1 MSIAINPEGKQQNA
15 ITVDLAIGGMS
26 CASCSNAVETALNK
40 VPGVIK
46 ATVNLATEKAHVEFN
61 EIDAL
66 KNSTAAT
73 AHKAQIEA
81 AIQSVVN
88 AGYEAELIELQSKQ
102 AKLKQATTNQAETN
116 QAETNQAH
124 PLSLK
129 DKKLLAAQRETRHLI
144 WAALL
149 TLPLAIPMVG
159 MPFGYHWMLP
169 AWIQMLLATPVQFW
183 LANRFYKGA
192 WTAIRNRTGNMDLLV
207 SIGTLAAYGLSVYMM
222 WQGESHIYFE
232 ASASVVTLV
241 MLGKWLEGRAKRQTT
256 AAIAALQALKPET
269 ARLWTDGKEQE
280 VALHEIQ
287 TGDQVLVRPGERIP
301 VDGQV
306 LDGHSHVDEALITGE
321 SEPIHKTQGNR
332 VTGGSVNMDGL
343 LRIQTTAVGAESTLS
358 RIIRLVEDA
367 QAAKPEIQKLV
378 DKVSAVFVPVVML
391 IALFT
396 LLGWG
401 FFGGA
406 DSMASGLQQS
416 PWEQAILNAVAVLVI
431 ACPCALGLATPTAI
445 MAGTGVAATQGILI
459 KDANAL
465 EMAHNIQTVV
475 LDKTGT
481 LTEGKPTLVDFKAVG
496 DLHAMLSRAAS
507 AEQGSMHPLATA
519 VVNKAKELK
528 LDIPQALS
536 LQDTA
541 GKGIRAELPDGTTV
555 VVGTTRWMFELGV
568 QQSDMDALVKDLDLQ
583 ANTRSWV
590 AQQVGTAT
598 PQIQLIGVLAF
609 GDAIKPSAHK
619 AVSGLKALGIHTVLL
634 TGDTQKSAQQVAGL
648 LGLDEVMAEQLPG
661 DKSEAIAKLKAAGQ
675 PPRIVAMVGDGIND
689 APALATADVSFAMS
703 SGTDVAMHTA
713 DVTLMRSDP
722 SLVASTIDISRRT
735 YAKIKQNLFWAFV
748 YNLIGIPLAALG
760 YLNPVIAGTAMALS
774 SVSVVTNALMLK
786 RWKPKSETFS
796 VGEI

>member
-1 MSIAINPEGKQQNA
+1 MNSQVNATQQMK
-15 ITVDLAIGGMS
+15 VDLAIGGMS
-26 CASCSNAVETALNK
+26 CASCSNAVELALKK
-40 VPGVIK
+40 VPGVAK
-46 ATVNLATEKAHVEFN
+46 ATVNLATEKAQVEFS
-61 EIDAL
+61 ESSLYTEPSIEL
-66 KNSTAAT
+66 
-73 AHKAQIEA
+73 AQTRLINDS
-81 AIQSVVN
+81 IQAVVE
-88 AGYEAELIELQSKQ
+88 AGYEAELIETKFNDIPQIKTHSAKAQ
-102 AKLKQATTNQAETN
+102 AV
-116 QAETNQAH
+116 
-124 PLSLK
+124 SLK
-129 DKKLLAAQRETRHLI
+129 GRKEIASQRETRHLI
-144 WAALL
+144 WAALF

-169 AWIQMLLATPVQFW
+169 GLVQMLLATPVQFW

-207 SIGTLAAYGLSVYMM
+207 SIGTLAAYGLSVYMV

-241 MLGKWLEGRAKRQTT
+241 MLGKWLEGRAKQQTT

-269 ARLWTDGKEQE
+269 ARLWINGIERE
-280 VALHEIQ
+280 VALEEIQ
-287 TGDQVLVRPGERIP
+287 TGNQVVVRPGERIP
-301 VDGQV
+301 VDGLV

-321 SEPIHKTQGNR
+321 SEPIHKTQSSR

-378 DKVSAVFVPVVML
+378 DKVSAVFVPVVL
-391 IALFT
+391 VIALLT

-406 DSMASGLQQS
+406 DSIGTIGGLQQS

-481 LTEGKPTLVDFKAVG
+481 LTEGKPTLLDFLALG
-496 DLHAMLSRAAS
+496 DLHGMLSQAAS

-519 VVNKAKELK
+519 VVNKAKSLK
-528 LDIPQALS
+528 LDIPQAVS
-536 LQDTA
+536 LQDTP
-541 GKGIRAELPDGTTV
+541 GKGIRAELANGVTV
-555 VVGTTRWMFELGV
+555 VVGTTRWMLEMGIA
-568 QQSDMDALVKDLDLQ
+568 QSDMDDLSKNIDPQ

-590 AQQVGTAT
+590 TETSGNEIKSIRLV
-598 PQIQLIGVLAF
+598 GVLAF
-609 GDAIKPSAHK
+609 GDAIKPNAQK
-619 AVSGLKALGIHTVLL
+619 AVSSLKALGIHTVLL
-634 TGDTQKSAQQVAGL
+634 TGDTQKSAQQVASL
-648 LGLDEVMAEQLPG
+648 LGLDEVWAEQLPG
-661 DKSEAIAKLKAAGQ
+661 DKSEAIAKLKSTGK

-748 YNLIGIPLAALG
+748 YNLVGIPLAALG

-786 RWKPKSETFS
+786 RWKPALETHNR
-796 VGEI
+796 GE